1 MEFAPMRQQVV
12 RERIFRVRDAV
23 EAKHY
28 AKILLRVARVTLTH
42 GAIRRHDADFFVQR
56 FPR

>member
-1 MEFAPMRQQVV
+1 M
-12 RERIFRVRDAV
+12 RDAL
-23 EAKHY
+23 EADCH
-28 AKILLRVARVTLTH
+28 AKVLLGVARVPLTH

>member
-1 MEFAPMRQQVV
+1 
-12 RERIFRVRDAV
+12 VRDAV

>member
-1 MEFAPMRQQVV
+1 MKFTPMRQQVV
-12 RERIFRVRDAV
+12 REGIFRVRDAL
-23 EAKHY
+23 EADRQPKV
-28 AKILLRVARVTLTH
+28 LLGVSRVALTH